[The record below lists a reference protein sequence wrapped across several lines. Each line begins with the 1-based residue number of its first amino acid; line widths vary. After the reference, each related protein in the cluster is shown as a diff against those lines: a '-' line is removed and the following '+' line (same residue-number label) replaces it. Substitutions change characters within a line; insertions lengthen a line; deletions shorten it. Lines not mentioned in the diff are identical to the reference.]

1 MKSNMFRFSSRINAL
16 ACRKA
21 ISPWKE
27 HRLNQHTQSQSSGH
41 VKKALIIGGVTTVVT
56 GGFVGYS
63 AWSPEN
69 RKFVEDNIP
78 GSSYVLDPI
87 LGTKKV
93 VEPKKVEK
101 PKPASVPKSDVGLLQ
116 KKLEREKIKEK
127 DAQAKSTSGST
138 SVTPL
143 PPPPPP
149 PLQPPPPPQQAKKK
163 EDDFQKEKPAV
174 VPIVK
179 EEKEKKVP
187 SSDDI
192 EQRLATSEK
201 AANDENASLTQEIT
215 SIIKEA
221 QALVTEALNAA
232 EKAANAVKS
241 HAEKAYAAI
250 DSGEGHESLYA
261 VCAEVAKA
269 KKELVKTAET
279 KMLEAKEKIKKLQD
293 EITIGKG
300 SKLTEGNSLLTSA
313 EETLSELNYALSK
326 ISSTVAEALRD
337 TTAVNEFKNLVEASR
352 TQFEAEVRSLLPDVK
367 IGEKSDKL
375 TTEELNL
382 LLAHAHRKTV
392 DKERYKDSILRQRE
406 METRLLDGK
415 LQSELERQRRDLGLE
430 HRHRLQQL
438 KDDMETELRTQLKR
452 QAAAHSDHLA
462 DMLHLQES
470 QLESKWETKLQND
483 LHNESSKY
491 YMSLSEIQGDL
502 MGLKSALKSRA
513 DADTAARAAHEL
525 WLACESLKT
534 ALRLGKENSYS
545 WEDQLLPLSKQIQ
558 SINDAAGDKDP
569 FVKTVISSIPDEALC
584 RGVYTEEALRERFLK
599 VDRICRRVALIG
611 DNGGSLLRYLVSYVQ
626 SFFLLGAYDRIPA
639 SEIRDEEIDIDQL
652 DTHDILARVRYC
664 IAKDDLLQ
672 AVKYLNLLRG
682 EPRIVASDWL
692 KEAKLT
698 LEARQAANALMAHAA
713 ATGARAL

>member
-1 MKSNMFRFSSRINAL
+1 MFRFSSRINAL

-41 VKKALIIGGVTTVVT
+41 VKKALIIGGVSTVVT

-69 RKFVEDNIP
+69 RKSP
-78 GSSYVLDPI
+78 S
-87 LGTKKV
+87 
-93 VEPKKVEK
+93 
-101 PKPASVPKSDVGLLQ
+101 
-116 KKLEREKIKEK
+116 KIR
-127 DAQAKSTSGST
+127 TTGVHF
-138 SVTPL
+138 VTPL
-143 PPPPPP
+143 ASAPTTATSAT
-149 PLQPPPPPQQAKKK
+149 PLNRLKKK
-163 EDDFQKEKPAV
+163 
-174 VPIVK
+174 
-179 EEKEKKVP
+179 
-187 SSDDI
+187 
-192 EQRLATSEK
+192 
-201 AANDENASLTQEIT
+201 
-215 SIIKEA
+215 
-221 QALVTEALNAA
+221 
-232 EKAANAVKS
+232 
-241 HAEKAYAAI
+241 
-250 DSGEGHESLYA
+250 
-261 VCAEVAKA
+261 
-269 KKELVKTAET
+269 
-279 KMLEAKEKIKKLQD
+279 
-293 EITIGKG
+293 
-300 SKLTEGNSLLTSA
+300 A

-382 LLAHAHRKTV
+382 LLAHAHRKVLALQKALAKQQTV

-430 HRHRLQQL
+430 QRHRLQQL

-491 YMSLSEIQGDL
+491 YVSLSEIQGDL

-513 DADTAARAAHEL
+513 DADKAARAAHEL

-639 SEIRDEEIDIDQL
+639 SEIRDEEIDIDKL

-682 EPRIVASDWL
+682 EARIVASDWL